1 MKKYFL
7 FLFCILSLL
16 VFASCKEKT
25 EDEPYDWGQW
35 GEASAIKNGADW
47 TAICGTKMSD
57 VYPGKFVITFNNF
70 NIFNYLRG
78 QFSFRYVPLLEGVY
92 YPLDYP
98 TEYNALPD
106 SAMTVDF
113 GTLLDDGDVAGDRY
127 IMLYD
132 SAVVFYIDK
141 IDPQTQELWGKFS
154 ASLVKYI
161 ENGYEHDPGSPD
173 TLIFEN
179 GVYHAKI
186 IR

>member
-1 MKKYFL
+1 MKKC
-7 FLFCILSLL
+7 FLFCILSFLWL
-16 VFASCKEKT
+16 AACKEKT
-25 EDEPYDWGQW
+25 EDDPYDWGQW
-35 GEASAIKNGADW
+35 GEASATKNGKGW
-47 TAICGTKMSD
+47 TALCGTKLSD
-57 VYPGKFVITFNNF
+57 TYPGKFGITFNNF
-70 NIFNYLRG
+70 SGSNFLRG
-78 QFSFRYVPLLEGVY
+78 QFSFRHVPFREGVY

-98 TEYNALPD
+98 TENSALPD

-141 IDPQTQELWGKFS
+141 IDPQTTELWGRFS
-154 ASLVKYI
+154 GAFVKYI

-179 GVYHAKI
+179 GVYHAKAVK
-186 IR
+186 